1 MYIYI
6 HIHIRGVCNRDTWS
20 KGVYIV
26 EGVCRTVRAGGGKG
40 GRVDRVG
47 SVEWLEGSE
56 RWRSVEG
63 GRRW

>member
-1 MYIYI
+1 MVEG
-6 HIHIRGVCNRDTWS
+6 GVH
-20 KGVYIV
+20 GG
-26 EGVCRTVRAGGGKG
+26 GVCRTARGGEE
-40 GRVDRVG
+40 RVDRVG

>member
-1 MYIYI
+1 MVEAYVEP
-6 HIHIRGVCNRDTWS
+6 RG
-20 KGVYIV
+20 G
-26 EGVCRTVRAGGGKG
+26 EE
-40 GRVDRVG
+40 RVDRVG